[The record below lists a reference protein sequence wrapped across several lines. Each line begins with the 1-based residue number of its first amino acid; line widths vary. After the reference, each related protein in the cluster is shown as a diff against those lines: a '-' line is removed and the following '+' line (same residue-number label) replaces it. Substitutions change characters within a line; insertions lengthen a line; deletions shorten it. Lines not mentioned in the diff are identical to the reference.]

1 MFSKTILNTNHYGMA
16 WFEQV
21 RGGSVGLNHPELMSS
36 STTSQVLCTVLWF
49 QQVRGGSVGLQSS
62 SLPSLFCSMGLNKLI
77 ILTSDLIVP
86 QYLYTMSF
94 SRSSQTFF
102 RELAN
107 CMKLQKVVLTSAFI
121 K

>member
-62 SLPSLFCSMGLNKLI
+62 SLPSVFCSMGLNKLM

-86 QYLYTMSF
+86 QHLYTMSYIF
-94 SRSSQTFF
+94 SNIFQGIS
-102 RELAN
+102 
-107 CMKLQKVVLTSAFI
+107 KLYEARKSGSDISFH
-121 K
+121 